1 MIGTFRSVAGRRPRV
16 VIIGGGLAGL
26 SAAEA
31 IAHSGAQ
38 VVVTVL
44 ESRRI
49 TGGRTGSFLDP
60 VTGQNVDYC
69 QHVAM
74 GCCTNLLN
82 LLDACGLSDAFTR
95 YDTLTFHHPNVP
107 PSQVTASS
115 WLPAP
120 FHLLPALQALAYL
133 TPKQRRQIRRGT
145 WRLMRSKPAKL
156 KSVVAIDWLRH
167 AGQAEATIRDYWNVI
182 ITSALGES
190 CEAVSMAVA
199 QKVFVDGFLSA
210 RGASDVLIPR
220 ASLSELFGVRLPQV
234 LSSLG
239 VSIVTQAS
247 VRSLRLA
254 PQSKA
259 VERLVINVDS
269 LGDTPLEA
277 DHTILAVP
285 WHQVQNIVDPALAAR
300 AELAVDLWGAFPTS
314 SISGVHL
321 WFDRPI
327 TSQPHAVLVGTLSQW
342 LFQREE
348 SPEPASP
355 GHYYQVVISA
365 ARTRRSMTHDQVVQ
379 RVVAELAAAFPAAA
393 SAKLLHSR
401 VVTDPQSV
409 FSIRPEVD
417 AVRPRSRTALPCLH
431 LAGDYVQTGWPATM
445 EGAVI
450 SGRMAANGV
459 LRKLGG
465 VPATISDGLP
475 KNWLS
480 RLLIRS

>member
-31 IAHSGAQ
+31 IARSGAEA
-38 VVVTVL
+38 VVTVL

-49 TGGRTGSFLDP
+49 TGGRAGSFFDP
-60 VTGQNVDYC
+60 ISGQSVDYC

-74 GCCTNLLN
+74 GCCTNLLS
-82 LLDACGLSDAFTR
+82 LLEACGLSDTLAR
-95 YDTLTFHHPNVP
+95 YQTLSFHHPAAP
-107 PSQVTASS
+107 TSTLTASR
-115 WLPAP
+115 WWPAP
-120 FHLLPALQALAYL
+120 LHLLPALQALTYL

-145 WRLMRSKPAKL
+145 WRLMRSRTAALQP
-156 KSVVAIDWLRH
+156 VVASDWLRD
-167 AGQAEATIRDYWNVI
+167 AGQDEATIQDYWNVI

-190 CEAVSMAVA
+190 CEAVSMAA
-199 QKVFVDGFLSA
+199 ARKVFVDGFLAA

-220 ASLSELFGVRLPQV
+220 PALSELFGVRLPQV

-239 VSIVTQAS
+239 VSIVTQAG
-247 VRSLRLA
+247 VRSLRLSSG
-254 PQSKA
+254 PKQT
-259 VERLVINVDS
+259 ERLAISVDS

-277 DHTILAVP
+277 EHAILAVP

-300 AELAVDLWGAFPTS
+300 ADLAVDLWGAFPNS

-342 LFQREE
+342 LFQREPAE
-348 SPEPASP
+348 ASP
-355 GHYYQVVISA
+355 QGHYYQVVISGA
-365 ARTRRSMTHDQVVQ
+365 HSLRSLTHAEVVQ
-379 RVVAELAAAFPAAA
+379 RVVGELAAAFPPAAA
-393 SAKLLHSR
+393 AKLLHSR

-417 AVRPRSRTALPCLH
+417 AVRPPSRTALPCLH

-465 VPATISDGLP
+465 VPATISEGLP
-475 KNWLS
+475 RNWLS
-480 RLLIRS
+480 RLLIRR